1 MLREYIDTRYKTN
14 KAMREELE
22 EQIHMLQ
29 EEHQAA
35 EEALK
40 ELQKDQDI
48 EKSIFSPRS
57 QLGGT
62 PEKLAEI
69 RTKLTETEKKLEATG
84 TKQQAVQKEE
94 QEMEQL
100 LTEVLELQRVADGQA
115 VGAKEEKVEALESPV
130 TIENVDAE
138 KEPETAEEQSEHI
151 ESERETESE
160 AQNENLDNATNVVE
174 IQTEKRHTVEQV
186 NAEAKEE
193 IKTGGEWGGSKKNEI
208 VLGIPEK
215 ADETGVK
222 ESEKSKTESELEK
235 VNEIGM
241 TKETGS
247 GESETTS
254 EMSERS
260 DEIKKENGEEEKQ
273 EQTLDMERLNDLLSD
288 VYRKAEFC
296 TAFLYSDKNK
306 CRNLLKEMKKEL
318 KKYAEEIAGM

>member
-1 MLREYIDTRYKTN
+1 MN

-22 EQIHMLQ
+22 KQIRTLQ

-69 RTKLTETEKKLEATG
+69 RTKLTETEKKLGAADI
-84 TKQQAVQKEE
+84 KCRAVRKEE
-94 QEMEQL
+94 TEMEQL
-100 LTEVLELQRVADGQA
+100 LDEVTRLQRAADEQATIPQKESVETINVNTEVEKEAEVAEELKRS
-115 VGAKEEKVEALESPV
+115 KEEKNELEVTEQSDETETETEGRDEAVADVKSDL
-130 TIENVDAE
+130 TGIENNTAIETVTPKRSEMEIE
-138 KEPETAEEQSEHI
+138 KEI
-151 ESERETESE
+151 
-160 AQNENLDNATNVVE
+160 
-174 IQTEKRHTVEQV
+174 
-186 NAEAKEE
+186 
-193 IKTGGEWGGSKKNEI
+193 
-208 VLGIPEK
+208 
-215 ADETGVK
+215 
-222 ESEKSKTESELEK
+222 
-235 VNEIGM
+235 
-241 TKETGS
+241 
-247 GESETTS
+247 
-254 EMSERS
+254 
-260 DEIKKENGEEEKQ
+260 Q

>member
-1 MLREYIDTRYKTN
+1 MN

-22 EQIHMLQ
+22 KQIRTLQ

-69 RTKLTETEKKLEATG
+69 RTKLTETEKKLGAADI
-84 TKQQAVQKEE
+84 KCQAVRKEE
-94 QEMEQL
+94 TEMEQL
-100 LTEVLELQRVADGQA
+100 LDEVIRLQHATDEQATIPKEASVETIDVNTDIEKETEADEELKQS
-115 VGAKEEKVEALESPV
+115 KEEKNESEM
-130 TIENVDAE
+130 T
-138 KEPETAEEQSEHI
+138 EQSD
-151 ESERETESE
+151 ETE
-160 AQNENLDNATNVVE
+160 
-174 IQTEKRHTVEQV
+174 TE
-186 NAEAKEE
+186 
-193 IKTGGEWGGSKKNEI
+193 
-208 VLGIPEK
+208 
-215 ADETGVK
+215 
-222 ESEKSKTESELEK
+222 TE
-235 VNEIGM
+235 G
-241 TKETGS
+241 
-247 GESETTS
+247 
-254 EMSERS
+254 RS
-260 DEIKKENGEEEKQ
+260 EIKKISEINTEAAGSIVTQPDEAVADAKSDLSEIENNAAVETVTPEKKEMEMEKEIQ

>member
-1 MLREYIDTRYKTN
+1 MLREYIETRYEMN

-22 EQIHMLQ
+22 KQIRTLQ

-69 RTKLTETEKKLEATG
+69 RTKLTETEKKLGAADI
-84 TKQQAVQKEE
+84 KCQAVRKEE
-94 QEMEQL
+94 TEMEQL
-100 LTEVLELQRVADGQA
+100 LDEVTRLQRAADEQATIPKKESVESINVNTEVEKEAEVAEELKRS
-115 VGAKEEKVEALESPV
+115 KEEKNESEMTEQSGETETETEGRDEAVADVKSDL
-130 TIENVDAE
+130 TGIENNTAIETVTPKRSEMEIE
-138 KEPETAEEQSEHI
+138 KEI
-151 ESERETESE
+151 
-160 AQNENLDNATNVVE
+160 
-174 IQTEKRHTVEQV
+174 
-186 NAEAKEE
+186 
-193 IKTGGEWGGSKKNEI
+193 
-208 VLGIPEK
+208 
-215 ADETGVK
+215 
-222 ESEKSKTESELEK
+222 
-235 VNEIGM
+235 
-241 TKETGS
+241 
-247 GESETTS
+247 
-254 EMSERS
+254 
-260 DEIKKENGEEEKQ
+260 Q

>member
-1 MLREYIDTRYKTN
+1 MLREYIETRYEMN

-22 EQIHMLQ
+22 KQIRTLQ

-48 EKSIFSPRS
+48 ENSIFSPRS

-69 RTKLTETEKKLEATG
+69 RTKLTETEKKLGAADI
-84 TKQQAVQKEE
+84 KCRAVRKEE
-94 QEMEQL
+94 TEMEQL
-100 LTEVLELQRVADGQA
+100 LDEVTRLQRAADEQATIPKKESVESINVNTEVEKEAEVAEELKRS
-115 VGAKEEKVEALESPV
+115 KEEKNELEVTEQSDETETETEGRDEAVADVKSDL
-130 TIENVDAE
+130 TGIENNTAIETVTPKRSEMEIE
-138 KEPETAEEQSEHI
+138 KEI
-151 ESERETESE
+151 
-160 AQNENLDNATNVVE
+160 
-174 IQTEKRHTVEQV
+174 
-186 NAEAKEE
+186 
-193 IKTGGEWGGSKKNEI
+193 
-208 VLGIPEK
+208 
-215 ADETGVK
+215 
-222 ESEKSKTESELEK
+222 
-235 VNEIGM
+235 
-241 TKETGS
+241 
-247 GESETTS
+247 
-254 EMSERS
+254 
-260 DEIKKENGEEEKQ
+260 Q

>member
-1 MLREYIDTRYKTN
+1 MLREYIETRYKMN

-22 EQIHMLQ
+22 KQIRTLQ

-69 RTKLTETEKKLEATG
+69 RTKLTETEKKLGAADI
-84 TKQQAVQKEE
+84 KCQAVRKEE
-94 QEMEQL
+94 TEMEQL
-100 LTEVLELQRVADGQA
+100 LDEVIRLQHATDEQATIPKEASVETINVNTDIEKETEVDEELKQS
-115 VGAKEEKVEALESPV
+115 KEEKNESEM
-130 TIENVDAE
+130 T
-138 KEPETAEEQSEHI
+138 EQSD
-151 ESERETESE
+151 ETE
-160 AQNENLDNATNVVE
+160 
-174 IQTEKRHTVEQV
+174 TE
-186 NAEAKEE
+186 
-193 IKTGGEWGGSKKNEI
+193 
-208 VLGIPEK
+208 
-215 ADETGVK
+215 
-222 ESEKSKTESELEK
+222 TED
-235 VNEIGM
+235 
-241 TKETGS
+241 
-247 GESETTS
+247 
-254 EMSERS
+254 RS
-260 DEIKKENGEEEKQ
+260 EIKKISEINTEATGSIVTQPDEAVADAKSDLSEIENNAAVETVTPEKKEMEMEKEKEIQ

>member
-1 MLREYIDTRYKTN
+1 MEAAGIREDVRGEKIKNMLREYMETRYKMN

-22 EQIHMLQ
+22 KQIRTLQ

-69 RTKLTETEKKLEATG
+69 RTKLTETEKKMGAADI
-84 TKQQAVQKEE
+84 KCRAVRKEE
-94 QEMEQL
+94 TEMEQL
-100 LTEVLELQRVADGQA
+100 LDEVTRLQRAADEQATIPKKESVESINVNTEVEKEAEVAEELKRS
-115 VGAKEEKVEALESPV
+115 KEEKNESEMTEQSDETETETEGGDEAVADVKSDL
-130 TIENVDAE
+130 TGIENNTAIETVTPKRNEMEIE
-138 KEPETAEEQSEHI
+138 KEI
-151 ESERETESE
+151 
-160 AQNENLDNATNVVE
+160 
-174 IQTEKRHTVEQV
+174 
-186 NAEAKEE
+186 
-193 IKTGGEWGGSKKNEI
+193 
-208 VLGIPEK
+208 
-215 ADETGVK
+215 
-222 ESEKSKTESELEK
+222 
-235 VNEIGM
+235 
-241 TKETGS
+241 
-247 GESETTS
+247 
-254 EMSERS
+254 
-260 DEIKKENGEEEKQ
+260 Q

>member
-1 MLREYIDTRYKTN
+1 MLREYIETRYKMN

-22 EQIHMLQ
+22 KQIRTLQ

-69 RTKLTETEKKLEATG
+69 RTKLTETEKKLGAADI
-84 TKQQAVQKEE
+84 KCQAVRKEE
-94 QEMEQL
+94 TEMEQL
-100 LTEVLELQRVADGQA
+100 LDEVIRLQHATDEQATIPKEASVETIDVNTDIEKETEADEELKQS
-115 VGAKEEKVEALESPV
+115 KEEKNESEM
-130 TIENVDAE
+130 T
-138 KEPETAEEQSEHI
+138 EQSD
-151 ESERETESE
+151 ETE
-160 AQNENLDNATNVVE
+160 
-174 IQTEKRHTVEQV
+174 TE
-186 NAEAKEE
+186 
-193 IKTGGEWGGSKKNEI
+193 
-208 VLGIPEK
+208 
-215 ADETGVK
+215 
-222 ESEKSKTESELEK
+222 TE
-235 VNEIGM
+235 G
-241 TKETGS
+241 
-247 GESETTS
+247 
-254 EMSERS
+254 RS
-260 DEIKKENGEEEKQ
+260 EIKKISEINTEAAGSIVTQPDETVADAKSDLPEIENNAAVETVTPEKKEMEMEKEKEIP

>member
-1 MLREYIDTRYKTN
+1 MN

-22 EQIHMLQ
+22 KQIRTLQ

-69 RTKLTETEKKLEATG
+69 RTKLTETEKKLGAADI
-84 TKQQAVQKEE
+84 KCQAVRKEE
-94 QEMEQL
+94 TEMEQL
-100 LTEVLELQRVADGQA
+100 LDEVIRLQHATDEQATIPKEASVETINVNTDIEKETEVDEELKQS
-115 VGAKEEKVEALESPV
+115 KEEKNESEM
-130 TIENVDAE
+130 T
-138 KEPETAEEQSEHI
+138 EQSDETKT
-151 ESERETESE
+151 ETE
-160 AQNENLDNATNVVE
+160 
-174 IQTEKRHTVEQV
+174 
-186 NAEAKEE
+186 
-193 IKTGGEWGGSKKNEI
+193 G
-208 VLGIPEK
+208 
-215 ADETGVK
+215 
-222 ESEKSKTESELEK
+222 
-235 VNEIGM
+235 
-241 TKETGS
+241 
-247 GESETTS
+247 
-254 EMSERS
+254 RS
-260 DEIKKENGEEEKQ
+260 EIKKISEINTEAAGSIVTQPDETVADAKSDLSEIENNAAVETVTPEKKEMEMEKEIQ

>member
-1 MLREYIDTRYKTN
+1 MLREYIETRYEMN

-22 EQIHMLQ
+22 KQIRTLQ

-69 RTKLTETEKKLEATG
+69 RTKLTETEKKLGAADI
-84 TKQQAVQKEE
+84 KCRAVRKEE
-94 QEMEQL
+94 TEMEQL
-100 LTEVLELQRVADGQA
+100 LDEVTRLQRAADEQATIPQKESVETINVNTEVEKEAEVAEELKRS
-115 VGAKEEKVEALESPV
+115 KEEKNELEVTEQSDETETETEGRDEAVADVKSDL
-130 TIENVDAE
+130 TGIENNTAIETVTPKRNEMEIE
-138 KEPETAEEQSEHI
+138 KEI
-151 ESERETESE
+151 
-160 AQNENLDNATNVVE
+160 
-174 IQTEKRHTVEQV
+174 
-186 NAEAKEE
+186 
-193 IKTGGEWGGSKKNEI
+193 
-208 VLGIPEK
+208 
-215 ADETGVK
+215 
-222 ESEKSKTESELEK
+222 
-235 VNEIGM
+235 
-241 TKETGS
+241 
-247 GESETTS
+247 
-254 EMSERS
+254 
-260 DEIKKENGEEEKQ
+260 Q

>member
-1 MLREYIDTRYKTN
+1 MEAAGISEDVRGEKIKNMLREYMETRYKMN

-22 EQIHMLQ
+22 KQIRTLQ

-69 RTKLTETEKKLEATG
+69 RTKLTETEKKLGAADI
-84 TKQQAVQKEE
+84 KCRAVRKEE
-94 QEMEQL
+94 TEMEQL
-100 LTEVLELQRVADGQA
+100 LDEVTRLQRAADEQATIPKKESVETINVNTEVEKEAEVAEELKRS
-115 VGAKEEKVEALESPV
+115 KEEKNESEVTEQSDETETETEGRDEAVADVKSDL
-130 TIENVDAE
+130 TGIENNTAIETVTPKRSEMEIE
-138 KEPETAEEQSEHI
+138 KEI
-151 ESERETESE
+151 
-160 AQNENLDNATNVVE
+160 
-174 IQTEKRHTVEQV
+174 
-186 NAEAKEE
+186 
-193 IKTGGEWGGSKKNEI
+193 
-208 VLGIPEK
+208 
-215 ADETGVK
+215 
-222 ESEKSKTESELEK
+222 
-235 VNEIGM
+235 
-241 TKETGS
+241 
-247 GESETTS
+247 
-254 EMSERS
+254 
-260 DEIKKENGEEEKQ
+260 Q